1 VVIGGSQVAGWSTQP
16 DPNPEIA
23 GDRRKASYTTT
34 WGTIPPIGRPFQVS
48 QLLVA

>member
-34 WGTIPPIGRPFQVS
+34 WGTITFLQSVS
-48 QLLVA
+48 GHHISK